1 MLIAQER
8 ILGPDFH
15 STKHTQPLPN
25 TTEYDKDGQVVRRAV
40 THEKLAE
47 MEAQV
52 ERGKVEIVRH
62 LYRRRTEVDYPSLG
76 QGKRLT
82 ELCVVLADL
91 LQLHVDLGL
100 DLPSETDPLADTSLV
115 ITTEDETQVFP
126 CASTSTSGRATRPKY
141 QPGTQDYYDSI
152 FAQYVASVTLTGDPN
167 PEVVELKDVEPTKDT
182 FEYFRNRIAE
192 VREMTFIF
200 RAAIALR
207 CSCFNR

>member
-1 MLIAQER
+1 M
-8 ILGPDFH
+8 
-15 STKHTQPLPN
+15 TKMDRLCAGLLH
-25 TTEYDKDGQVVRRAV
+25 RRNLRKWKR
-40 THEKLAE
+40 KLSE
-47 MEAQV
+47 
-52 ERGKVEIVRH
+52 GKPKSCVLFIVDE
-62 LYRRRTEVDYPSLG
+62 LKIDYPSLG

-126 CASTSTSGRATRPKY
+126 CASTSTSGKATRPQY

-167 PEVVELKDVEPTKDT
+167 PEVVELKDVEPTKDA

-192 VREMTFIF
+192 VCEMLFIF
-200 RAAIALR
+200 RAIIALR
-207 CSCFNR
+207 CSCFDR